1 MQEII
6 DHKMTAHVFG
16 DISSSS
22 CSSCALSKTAAD
34 IVRNYGE
41 DATCIL
47 KQNAEQLPSCKIGCC
62 MIYKVTL
69 LCEEGGLNLMNF
81 PSNHV
86 SVLRS
91 IPNELRKDG
100 VKDKDLN
107 LDTLPENKAL
117 GVKFNIQE
125 NTLGF
130 IIRVNDKPVTK
141 RELQAALSSVYD
153 FIGLGS
159 PFH

>member
-1 MQEII
+1 MYLETYLHHHVQVVPSVKQQQILLEIMEKMQ
-6 DHKMTAHVFG
+6 HV
-16 DISSSS
+16 SSSKMLNS
-22 CSSCALSKTAAD
+22 FPAVELAAD
-34 IVRNYGE
+34 
-41 DATCIL
+41 
-47 KQNAEQLPSCKIGCC
+47 

-69 LCEEGGLNLMNF
+69 LCEEGGLNLMNC

>member
-1 MQEII
+1 MYLETYLHHHVQVVPSVKQQQILLEIMEKMQ
-6 DHKMTAHVFG
+6 HV
-16 DISSSS
+16 SSSKMLNS
-22 CSSCALSKTAAD
+22 FPAVELAAD
-34 IVRNYGE
+34 
-41 DATCIL
+41 
-47 KQNAEQLPSCKIGCC
+47 

-100 VKDKDLN
+100 GKDKDLN

>member
-1 MQEII
+1 MYLETYLHHHVQVVPSVKQQQILLEIMEKMQ
-6 DHKMTAHVFG
+6 HV
-16 DISSSS
+16 SSSKMLNS
-22 CSSCALSKTAAD
+22 FPAVKLAAD
-34 IVRNYGE
+34 
-41 DATCIL
+41 
-47 KQNAEQLPSCKIGCC
+47 

-69 LCEEGGLNLMNF
+69 LCEEGGLNLMNC

-141 RELQAALSSVYD
+141 RELQAALSSVYH

>member
-1 MQEII
+1 MYLETYLHHDVQVVPSVKQQQILLEIMEKMQ
-6 DHKMTAHVFG
+6 HVYSSKMLNSFPAVK
-16 DISSSS
+16 
-22 CSSCALSKTAAD
+22 LAAD
-34 IVRNYGE
+34 
-41 DATCIL
+41 
-47 KQNAEQLPSCKIGCC
+47 

-69 LCEEGGLNLMNF
+69 LCQEGGLNLMNF

>member
-1 MQEII
+1 MYLETYLHHHVQVVPSVKQQQILLEIMEKMQ
-6 DHKMTAHVFG
+6 HV
-16 DISSSS
+16 SSSKMLNS
-22 CSSCALSKTAAD
+22 FPAVKLAAD
-34 IVRNYGE
+34 
-41 DATCIL
+41 
-47 KQNAEQLPSCKIGCC
+47 

-141 RELQAALSSVYD
+141 RELQAALNSVYD

>member
-1 MQEII
+1 MYLETYLHHHVQVVPSVKQQQILLEIMEKMQ
-6 DHKMTAHVFG
+6 HV
-16 DISSSS
+16 SSSKMLNS
-22 CSSCALSKTAAD
+22 FPAVKLAAD
-34 IVRNYGE
+34 
-41 DATCIL
+41 
-47 KQNAEQLPSCKIGCC
+47 

-69 LCEEGGLNLMNF
+69 LCEEGGLNLMNC

>member
-1 MQEII
+1 MYLETYLHHHVQVVPSEKQQQILLEIMEKMQ
-6 DHKMTAHVFG
+6 HV
-16 DISSSS
+16 SSSKMLNS
-22 CSSCALSKTAAD
+22 FPAVKLAAD
-34 IVRNYGE
+34 
-41 DATCIL
+41 
-47 KQNAEQLPSCKIGCC
+47 

-69 LCEEGGLNLMNF
+69 LCQEGGLNLMNF

>member
-1 MQEII
+1 MLNSFPAVE
-6 DHKMTAHVFG
+6 
-16 DISSSS
+16 
-22 CSSCALSKTAAD
+22 LAAD
-34 IVRNYGE
+34 
-41 DATCIL
+41 
-47 KQNAEQLPSCKIGCC
+47 

-100 VKDKDLN
+100 GKDKDLN

>member
-1 MQEII
+1 MYLETYLHHHVQVVPSVKQQQILLEIMEKMQ
-6 DHKMTAHVFG
+6 HV
-16 DISSSS
+16 SSSKMLNS
-22 CSSCALSKTAAD
+22 FPAVELAAD
-34 IVRNYGE
+34 
-41 DATCIL
+41 
-47 KQNAEQLPSCKIGCC
+47 

-69 LCEEGGLNLMNF
+69 LCEEGGLNLMNC

-100 VKDKDLN
+100 GKDKDLN

>member
-1 MQEII
+1 MYLETYLHHHVQVVPSVKQQQILLEIMEKMQ
-6 DHKMTAHVFG
+6 HVP
-16 DISSSS
+16 SSRMLNSFP
-22 CSSCALSKTAAD
+22 AVKLAAD
-34 IVRNYGE
+34 
-41 DATCIL
+41 
-47 KQNAEQLPSCKIGCC
+47 
-62 MIYKVTL
+62 MIYRVTL

-81 PSNHV
+81 PSKHV

-130 IIRVNDKPVTK
+130 IIRVNDKPVAK
-141 RELQAALSSVYD
+141 RKLQAALSSVYD